1 MPGYDRLYA
10 DFDSDVMRRVRAEA
24 YGEDVGQHS
33 WVTAKEL
40 DGAVDALALTPSS
53 RLLDVGCGPGGPL
66 TYIARRCRCSAV
78 GMDVSSDAIA
88 AARRRIAEL
97 NLEELVSV
105 MPGNADDRLPF
116 PDGAFD
122 AVMAIDVVLHL
133 RNRHDLLREVARVLA
148 PRGRLWFT
156 DAGVVT
162 GAVSNQEIEFR
173 SIHGLTQFAPPGFNE
188 RALEQA
194 GLTLLQTGDRTED
207 LLANAVG
214 RIEARLRHRAEV
226 IRVEGKEQF
235 ERQLRYL
242 ETVVALAKRGAVSR
256 YAYVAAAG

>member
-40 DGAVDALALTPSS
+40 DAAIDALALTPSS

-66 TYIARRCRCSAV
+66 TYIASRCRCSAV
-78 GMDVSSDAIA
+78 GMDLSSDAIA

-116 PDGAFD
+116 PDGSFD

-133 RNRHDLLREVARVLA
+133 RNRQDLLREVARVLTA
-148 PRGRLWFT
+148 RGRLWFT

-162 GAVSNQEIEFR
+162 GAVSNEEIGFR

-188 RALEQA
+188 RAIEQA
-194 GLTLLQTGDRTED
+194 GLTLLQTDDRTED

-226 IRVEGKEQF
+226 IRVEGMEQF

-242 ETVVALAKRGAVSR
+242 ETVVALAKRGGVSR
-256 YAYVAAAG
+256 FAYVAAAG